1 MTAPHTTNKPTNH
14 ATPGSVIVL
23 DSGGCTCKLGLAHT
37 DPTPKCFPNCT
48 AKIKGEKHIL
58 VGESILKSRDISSLT
73 LRRPVDRGYVVNW
86 DLQRDIWARSLKK
99 LLGPNTPPSSVGL
112 VVTEPYM
119 NLPAL
124 REGAMRT
131 VLEELGVGSVVM
143 LPAAVLALRWHAAQ
157 QQPNAQENDNL
168 SNQAG
173 CGLIVD
179 AGFSYTHAVPV
190 FDWKVLPVGV
200 RRVDLG
206 GKALGNYLREL
217 VSYRSINLMDETLLI
232 ERIKEELCFVSMDIH
247 TDLAAAKKRMSVHRR
262 EYLLPDGVTDTWGHI
277 RTEEEMFAS
286 QRAAAAAAAAGPGA
300 RNGMLPKEAVLVVNN
315 ERFMVPEA
323 LFHPTDIGM
332 EEAGIAEAISQ
343 AVASVHPHLR
353 GLLYKNVVVIGG
365 TARLPG
371 FVERLTSELRPLVP
385 DDYDLNVTMV
395 EGDPREAAWK
405 GGALLGQSGALYG
418 QLAVTKAEWRAHG
431 MAACQKWER

>member
-1 MTAPHTTNKPTNH
+1 
-14 ATPGSVIVL
+14 
-23 DSGGCTCKLGLAHT
+23 
-37 DPTPKCFPNCT
+37 
-48 AKIKGEKHIL
+48 
-58 VGESILKSRDISSLT
+58 
-73 LRRPVDRGYVVNW
+73 
-86 DLQRDIWARSLKK
+86 
-99 LLGPNTPPSSVGL
+99 
-112 VVTEPYM
+112 
-119 NLPAL
+119 
-124 REGAMRT
+124 MRT